1 MDRVELLKNR
11 REKLLESGSEIRKK
25 IASIIDEGS
34 FVELSSYS
42 FSKNEFYGET
52 AEGEGV
58 VTGFATVE
66 GNPCYIVAQNAK
78 VLSGGV
84 SKANCDKICKT
95 LIAAQNNSTPVIYF
109 LDSKGVQ
116 IGEGVNV
123 LEGIADVLYEMNELR
138 GNVPQFAV
146 IDGDCFGSFALIAA
160 ACDFTFYTENA
171 CVSYAAP
178 SVIAAASNK
187 PATKAEVGGTASVAA
202 TGIAEFIVKNI
213 EEIKGTIVDL
223 LDLLPDTGVAVTDA
237 EDDLNRTSP
246 ELNSSVDAD
255 SLIKAVFDDGKAV
268 ELGSGFAPEVACLL
282 GRIGGISVASLMFRG
297 GESGVELTSSIAEKI
312 NNFLVIAADYGLPLV
327 NFVNAKGIS
336 RSYEVGRSTVLTKI
350 SNIVYNI
357 KDLTKISVVYG
368 KAVGLGY
375 SLFAAKAMG
384 YDYSYAFCNAQIS
397 LFDGVEGARVEFD
410 GVRFDN
416 EEEFVRKYAE
426 ENQDP
431 INAAK
436 GGYIDNII
444 EPQFVR
450 QYLISSLQMSV
461 R

>member
-1 MDRVELLKNR
+1 MNRVNLHKNR
-11 REKLLESGSEIRKK
+11 REKLLESGSEIRAK
-25 IASIIDEGS
+25 IASLTDESS

-58 VTGFATVE
+58 VTGFATIE
-66 GNPCYIVAQNAK
+66 GNPCYIVAQNPN

-109 LDSKGVQ
+109 LNSKGVQ
-116 IGEGVNV
+116 IGEGVSV

-146 IDGDCFGSFALIAA
+146 VDGDCFGAFALIAA
-160 ACDFTFYTENA
+160 ACDFTFYMKDA
-171 CVSYAAP
+171 CVCYASP
-178 SVIAAASNK
+178 SVIAATSK
-187 PATKAEVGGTASVAA
+187 LPKTKADVGGTASVAN
-202 TGIAEFIVKNI
+202 TGIAEFTVENISEVKEKIVALFDI
-213 EEIKGTIVDL
+213 
-223 LDLLPDTGVAVTDA
+223 LPDTGVAVTDTD
-237 EDDLNRTSP
+237 DDLNRTSP
-246 ELNSSVDAD
+246 ALNEKVCAD
-255 SLIKAVFDDGKAV
+255 CLVKAVFDGETAI
-268 ELGSGFAPEVACLL
+268 ELGAGYSNEVACML
-282 GRIGGISVASLMFRG
+282 GRVGGISVAAIVFRG
-297 GESGVELTSSIAEKI
+297 GEEGVELTPASVDKI
-312 NNFLVIAADYGLPLV
+312 NNFVGFVSDFGLPLV
-327 NFVNAKGIS
+327 NFVNVKGIL
-336 RSYEVGRSTVLTKI
+336 RTYEVSQSSVLTKV
-350 SNIVYNI
+350 SNLVYNI

-384 YDYSYAFCNAQIS
+384 YDYSFAFCNAQIS
-397 LFDGVEGARVEFD
+397 LFDGIEAAHVEFE
-410 GVRFDN
+410 GVRYDN
-416 EEEFVRKYAE
+416 EEAFAKKYAE

-436 GGYIDNII
+436 GGYIDDII

-450 QYLISSLQMSV
+450 QYLISSLQTLV